1 MREYVISRR
10 QFRLLELRPPP
21 ASPAFPASPSSPSVD
36 NERQETR
43 KKDKMFV
50 ATENKQKS
58 AFRTVVFVVCCVA
71 LVMDILFSL
80 LTILKTLKWGDYLF
94 GGGGCEFQNN
104 LVGRWEIWNGLL
116 FWVNWTIHKSKWIKN
131 IEISEHY
138 RRRFYNI
145 SSLCNFYFNDGKN
158 YLA

>member
-50 ATENKQKS
+50 ATENKQKMLS
-58 AFRTVVFVVCCVA
+58 E
-71 LVMDILFSL
+71 LLFSL
-80 LTILKTLKWGDYLF
+80 F
-94 GGGGCEFQNN
+94 
-104 LVGRWEIWNGLL
+104 V
-116 FWVNWTIHKSKWIKN
+116 V
-131 IEISEHY
+131 
-138 RRRFYNI
+138 
-145 SSLCNFYFNDGKN
+145 
-158 YLA
+158 